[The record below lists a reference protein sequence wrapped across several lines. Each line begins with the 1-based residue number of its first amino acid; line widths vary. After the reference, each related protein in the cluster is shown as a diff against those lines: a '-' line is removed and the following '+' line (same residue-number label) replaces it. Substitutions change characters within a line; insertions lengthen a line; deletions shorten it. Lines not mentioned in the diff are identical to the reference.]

1 MLALLCFKEGGMQTG
16 HGPGAVQTRQCG
28 SVPGYCLL
36 LVGQMAV
43 NAFVYIYI
51 YMHIEMYIMGL
62 L

>member
-1 MLALLCFKEGGMQTG
+1 MLALLCFKEGGMQTS
-16 HGPGAVQTRQCG
+16 HGPG

-51 YMHIEMYIMGL
+51 YMHIEMYTMGL

>member
-1 MLALLCFKEGGMQTG
+1 MQTG